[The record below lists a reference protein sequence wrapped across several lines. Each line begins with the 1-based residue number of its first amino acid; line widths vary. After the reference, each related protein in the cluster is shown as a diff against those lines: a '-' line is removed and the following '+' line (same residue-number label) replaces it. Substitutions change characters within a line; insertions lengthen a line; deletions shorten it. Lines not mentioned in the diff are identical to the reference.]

1 MDYQLVICQGCFS
14 KERKL
19 FPIRNLQSSFVNKD
33 VIKLNINSK
42 GGVCWECKK
51 NIIKFSRFR
60 KQVEFCQK
68 TLLDLDKLQTVQ
80 CLSSLTISPIHIFE
94 YQCTSSDPLTAEIQ
108 EIETKE
114 IKQEIEPKID
124 ADFDFDETTQVEHEV
139 YVQENEVKVKKG
151 KKNKIKSKKKTKVK
165 TKVDYASDLDDVKDK
180 FVEVEFTEE
189 EMLKSREEKRSH
201 PNFKKLPYHCGTCV
215 LGFTRKENYDLH
227 LVKKHEKSVGTHIC
241 PVCQVRFASLTSL
254 TKHVKKHYH
263 CYHCKLCTYETTE
276 LWSALSHCRTKHS
289 ADSEDCIHC
298 PQCSY
303 VAKTREEMAEH
314 RKTHTLVCNECGEK
328 FKGQNTL
335 KTHIRRIHG
344 TVREH
349 LCPACPKAF
358 RSRGRLEAHMAGHG
372 AGVAAR
378 LAYCARC
385 QVQYKN
391 IYVYRN
397 HLSTSANHSEKR
409 YHCEVCNKKFAS
421 KVYYKRH
428 YTFYHQKSSPFKC
441 ELCNRLF
448 ISEWRLR
455 NHRQMQHGL
464 ARTRNHACNVCGNKF
479 YTRSTLAAHELTHSS
494 ARSFMCEDCGDTFKQ
509 RPALYTHARLL
520 HRANSKVL

>member
-1 MDYQLVICQGCFS
+1 MAALANVRTHGSHRNAASAYSLDLRVASSSSNTSLFFS
-14 KERKL
+14 T
-19 FPIRNLQSSFVNKD
+19 
-33 VIKLNINSK
+33 
-42 GGVCWECKK
+42 
-51 NIIKFSRFR
+51 FR

-227 LVKKHEKSVGTHIC
+227 LVKKHEK
-241 PVCQVRFASLTSL
+241 
-254 TKHVKKHYH
+254 KHYH

-314 RKTHTLVCNECGEK
+314 RKTHTL
-328 FKGQNTL
+328 
-335 KTHIRRIHG
+335 
-344 TVREH
+344 
-349 LCPACPKAF
+349 AF

-385 QVQYKN
+385 QV
-391 IYVYRN
+391 
-397 HLSTSANHSEKR
+397 H

-441 ELCNRLF
+441 ELCNRTAHKETPIKIFVKEKPESLVRHEDLEQKCQQAA
-448 ISEWRLR
+448 SQWPVEDTWLR
-455 NHRQMQHGL
+455 SRQL
-464 ARTRNHACNVCGNKF
+464 
-479 YTRSTLAAHELTHSS
+479 ELTEEVDLKSEPES
-494 ARSFMCEDCGDTFKQ
+494 EPEAEAEAARDSESTVTCDEDCGNEEDYRLVRLREQSASSAAIKHSSTDRREGRRGKAAGREGHDMDT
-509 RPALYTHARLL
+509 LL
-520 HRANSKVL
+520 VS